1 MTGAHAAVVPLFRIL
16 TIPMARY
23 FLPLLHIKKRQ
34 TQGDP
39 LSPQSTLPSIAT
51 FKQIAERG
59 LYGSPKKQNAKK
71 FHNYK

>member
-1 MTGAHAAVVPLFRIL
+1 
-16 TIPMARY
+16 MARY